1 MINQIAKLEEIIFSD
16 PWSYKTIEETLLL
29 DYNRLYVIYMAEG
42 NYIATR
48 VESGFVENDIEISG
62 YILANSIFGDSELL
76 RIAVKENERG
86 KGLALKLFEA
96 YMSDTLN
103 ECDNYFLEVR
113 QSNEVAQALYEKI
126 GYSQIDVRKNYY
138 SNPSENGIIYQL
150 RKGRL

>member
-1 MINQIAKLEEIIFSD
+1 MINQIAKLEEKIFSD

-48 VESGFVENDIEISG
+48 IKNDFAEKDREISG
-62 YILANSIFGDSELL
+62 YILANSISGDSELL
-76 RIAVKENERG
+76 RIAVRENERG
-86 KGLALKLFEA
+86 KGLALRLFQA
-96 YMSDTLN
+96 YLSDTGN

-113 QSNEVAQALYEKI
+113 QSNDPARALYEKI
-126 GYSQIDVRKNYY
+126 GYSQIDIRKNYY

-150 RKGRL
+150 RKDRL